1 MTSEANTSKFFV
13 FYNFHQMAYAQQVR
27 PSQAAQIL
35 PEEVASEQQSLIVV
49 KKLLAIA
56 VSGITYLRGIFPG
69 IAYGSK
75 YVEGQKVMILKGN
88 LDCPGT
94 SQILHWMQG
103 CFDAIQKKYLR
114 AVIMSIYTDP
124 SNPQKVTEYY
134 QFKIQYTTEGTQ
146 VDFESI
152 NNNQKLS
159 TMSLGN
165 TRKASILLVRKLY
178 TLMQNLGPLPENVC
192 LNMKLA
198 YYDEVTPQDYQP
210 PGFSEAVGNTIEFV
224 QEPVKLTMG
233 KVATPYHCVTFDMAT
248 ERRRLEQ
255 VEESVSV
262 KEKWIVK
269 IEEQVDEPLSPELE
283 QVEAAENYATD
294 DDNTEIQMDI
304 HEKNERS
311 AEVPEIIIPEASD
324 MELGVK
330 RTRSGRIIKSF
341 TETNVTVKNTQ
352 PTAAKEKTVSQYDI
366 LSSQESS
373 SASAAVKKRKFS
385 EPKDHY

>member
-1 MTSEANTSKFFV
+1 
-13 FYNFHQMAYAQQVR
+13 MAYAQQVR
-27 PSQAAQIL
+27 PSQAAQAL
-35 PEEVASEQQSLIVV
+35 PDEVASEEQSLIVV
-49 KKLLAIA
+49 KRLLAIA

-69 IAYGSK
+69 RAYGSK
-75 YVEGQKVMILKGN
+75 YVEDQKVMILKGD

-94 SQILHWMQG
+94 SQIHQWMQG

-114 AVIMSIYTDP
+114 AAIMSIYTDP

-146 VDFESI
+146 VDFEST

-159 TMSLGN
+159 TTSFGN

-178 TLMQNLGPLPENVC
+178 TLMQSLGPLPDNVC

-210 PGFSEAVGNTIEFV
+210 PGFREAVGNTIEFV

-233 KVATPYHCVTFDMAT
+233 KVATPYHCVKFDMAT

-255 VEESVSV
+255 VEESASV

-283 QVEAAENYATD
+283 QVEEVENYSTD
-294 DDNTEIQMDI
+294 VDNTEIQMNI

-311 AEVPEIIIPEASD
+311 AEVPEIMIMEASD

-330 RTRSGRIIKSF
+330 RTRSGRIIKSI

-373 SASAAVKKRKFS
+373 SASTAIKKRKFS
-385 EPKDHY
+385 EPKHHY

>member
-1 MTSEANTSKFFV
+1 
-13 FYNFHQMAYAQQVR
+13 MAYAQQVR
-27 PSQAAQIL
+27 PSQAAQVL
-35 PEEVASEQQSLIVV
+35 PDEVASEQQSLIVV

-69 IAYGSK
+69 RAYGSK
-75 YVEGQKVMILKGN
+75 YVEDQKVMILKGN
-88 LDCPGT
+88 VDCPGT

-134 QFKIQYTTEGTQ
+134 QFKIQYTTKGTQ
-146 VDFESI
+146 VDFESLS
-152 NNNQKLS
+152 NQKLS
-159 TMSLGN
+159 TISLGN
-165 TRKASILLVRKLY
+165 TRRATILLVRKLY
-178 TLMQNLGPLPENVC
+178 TLMQSLGPLPEDVC

-210 PGFSEAVGNTIEFV
+210 PGFSEAVGNPIEFV

-262 KEKWIVK
+262 QEKWIVK
-269 IEEQVDEPLSPELE
+269 IGEPLISELE
-283 QVEAAENYATD
+283 QVEEVENYITD
-294 DDNTEIQMDI
+294 VDNTEIQMEI

-311 AEVPEIIIPEASD
+311 AEVPEIMIMETSD

-385 EPKDHY
+385 EPKHHY

>member
-1 MTSEANTSKFFV
+1 
-13 FYNFHQMAYAQQVR
+13 MAYVQQVR
-27 PSQAAQIL
+27 PSQAAQVL
-35 PEEVASEQQSLIVV
+35 PDEVASEQQSLIVV

-69 IAYGSK
+69 RAYGSK
-75 YVEGQKVMILKGN
+75 YVEDQKVMILKGN
-88 LDCPGT
+88 IDCPGT
-94 SQILHWMQG
+94 SEILQWMQG

-134 QFKIQYTTEGTQ
+134 HFKIQYTTEGTQ

-152 NNNQKLS
+152 NNQKLS
-159 TMSLGN
+159 AMSLGN
-165 TRKASILLVRKLY
+165 TRKAGILLVRKLY
-178 TLMQNLGPLPENVC
+178 TLMQSLGPLPENVC
-192 LNMKLA
+192 LNMKLG

-269 IEEQVDEPLSPELE
+269 IGEQSPELE
-283 QVEAAENYATD
+283 QVEEAENYPTD
-294 DDNTEIQMDI
+294 VDNTEIQMDI

-311 AEVPEIIIPEASD
+311 AEVPEVCLFSLRLNPHIIVPLCQIMIMEASD

-341 TETNVTVKNTQ
+341 TQETNVTVKNMQ
-352 PTAAKEKTVSQYDI
+352 PTAAKQKTVRNQI
-366 LSSQESS
+366 IHFIKESS
-373 SASAAVKKRKFS
+373 SAVKKRKFS
-385 EPKDHY
+385 EPKHHY

>member
-1 MTSEANTSKFFV
+1 
-13 FYNFHQMAYAQQVR
+13 MAYVQQVR
-27 PSQAAQIL
+27 PSQAAQVL
-35 PEEVASEQQSLIVV
+35 PDEVASEQQSLIVV

-69 IAYGSK
+69 RAYGSK
-75 YVEGQKVMILKGN
+75 YVEDQKVMILKGN
-88 LDCPGT
+88 IDCPGT
-94 SQILHWMQG
+94 SEILQWMQG

-114 AVIMSIYTDP
+114 AVMMSIYTDP

-134 QFKIQYTTEGTQ
+134 HFKIQYTTEGTQ

-152 NNNQKLS
+152 NNQKLS
-159 TMSLGN
+159 AMSLGN
-165 TRKASILLVRKLY
+165 TRKAGILLVRKLY
-178 TLMQNLGPLPENVC
+178 TLMQSLGPLPENVC
-192 LNMKLA
+192 LNMKLG

-269 IEEQVDEPLSPELE
+269 IGEQSPELE
-283 QVEAAENYATD
+283 QVEEAENYPTD
-294 DDNTEIQMDI
+294 VDNTEIQMDI

-311 AEVPEIIIPEASD
+311 AEVPEIMIMEASD

-330 RTRSGRIIKSF
+330 RTRSGRIIKTF
-341 TETNVTVKNTQ
+341 TQETNVTVKNMQ
-352 PTAAKEKTVSQYDI
+352 PAAAKQKTVSQYDI

-373 SASAAVKKRKFS
+373 SAVKKRKFS
-385 EPKDHY
+385 EPKHHY